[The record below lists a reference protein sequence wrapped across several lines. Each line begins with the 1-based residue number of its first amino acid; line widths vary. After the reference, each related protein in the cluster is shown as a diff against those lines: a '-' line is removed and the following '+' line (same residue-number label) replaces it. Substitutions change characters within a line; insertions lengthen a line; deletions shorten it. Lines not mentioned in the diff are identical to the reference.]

1 MPVRAWSLRAFI
13 QNAREANLF
22 GDVSPPSRDS
32 LAHARTGPDSPL
44 SRRRTM
50 NAHPE
55 FTQPVEPLAPEATA
69 LLVDLGI
76 EPPIQPVDSRQQ
88 PLDRRG
94 VSLRWLFACALVGSC
109 GAALLGAAILVAM
122 RGDTSYPEQPETVA
136 VRMSS
141 AAGDGGGALK
151 ADKLVADQPI
161 MSARHTMRAPMSQR
175 VGDREVIRVRPFVRL
190 ASNLSLTT
198 GVYATNVP
206 PFNPLRLFAEGG
218 QPEERYAEPVQEM
231 PDADV
236 TIVKRD
242 LADIPIPPGKPRLSD
257 ADVISQIE
265 EERANLASSGR
276 QRALPIPP
284 QLMLSRTLTGAA
296 PASSDIL
303 AYAPATDTRFSGIE
317 VRVVPENV
325 TDAPKTPIPASREPL
340 VEDKLVM
347 AKRGENFEQVMRG
360 IGVVPDQIRA
370 MIAAF
375 GGKIKTTA
383 LPDGQV
389 LQVLYAPGPRPGDGR
404 QIMRVSLLT
413 NGQPDGTIA
422 MNDRGSFV
430 SVDLPRQDTGPQ
442 RPQRR
447 ATEEGEEDDEGSG
460 GARLYESLYE
470 TGARH
475 DLPRPLVDEL
485 VRIFSYDIDFQ
496 QRVHGGDNL
505 EVVFTDEEEGERAEI
520 LSATL
525 TVNGEARRVYRYQS
539 PEDGL
544 IEYFDEDGKSLKK
557 FLLRKPIADGELRSG
572 FGMRYHPIM
581 RYSKMHTG
589 IDWANRIGTPILAAG
604 NGTVLKAGWSS
615 GYGKHT
621 EIQHANGYVTT
632 YSHQSNFAAG
642 IVPGAKVRQ
651 GQVIGYLGSTGLSTG
666 PHLHY
671 EVLVNGNF
679 VNPMKIRVPRGREL
693 QGSTLAEFK
702 RQRDEVRGLIEKAG
716 GTLAQAR

>member
-1 MPVRAWSLRAFI
+1 
-13 QNAREANLF
+13 
-22 GDVSPPSRDS
+22 
-32 LAHARTGPDSPL
+32 
-44 SRRRTM
+44 M

-55 FTQPVEPLAPEATA
+55 FAQPAEPLAPEAAA

-76 EPPIQPVDSRQQ
+76 EPPIQPGDSRQQ

-136 VRMSS
+136 IRASS
-141 AAGDGGGALK
+141 AAGDGGGARK
-151 ADKLVADQPI
+151 ADKLVADQPV
-161 MSARHTMRAPMSQR
+161 MSARHTLRAPMSQR
-175 VGDREVIRVRPFVRL
+175 AGNREVIRVRPFVRL

-198 GVYATNVP
+198 GVYATNIP

-218 QPEERYAEPVQEM
+218 QPEERYAEPAQDM

-242 LADIPIPPGKPRLSD
+242 LGDLTLPSGKPQLSD
-257 ADVISQIE
+257 AEVISQVE
-265 EERANLASSGR
+265 EERANLANSGR

-284 QLMLSRTLTGAA
+284 QLMLSRTLTGTAA
-296 PASSDIL
+296 PGTDIL

-325 TDAPKTPIPASREPL
+325 TNAPKTPIPASREPL
-340 VEDKLVM
+340 VEDKLLM

-360 IGVVPDQIRA
+360 AGVSPEQVRT
-370 MIAAF
+370 MITAF
-375 GGKIKTTA
+375 GGRIRTSA

-389 LQVLYAPGPRPGDGR
+389 LQVLYAPGPRPGDPR
-404 QIMRVSLLT
+404 QIMRVSLLS
-413 NGQPDGTIA
+413 NGQPDATIA
-422 MNDRGSFV
+422 MNDKGAFV
-430 SVDLPRQDTGPQ
+430 PVELPRQDAVAPQ
-442 RPQRR
+442 KPQRR
-447 ATEEGEEDDEGSG
+447 NAEDSDEDEGSG

-485 VRIFSYDIDFQ
+485 VRIFSYDLDFQ

-505 EVVFTDEEEGERAEI
+505 EVIFTEEDESERAEI

-525 TVNGEARRVYRYQS
+525 TVNGETRRVFRYQA
-539 PEDGL
+539 PDDGL
-544 IEYFDEDGKSLKK
+544 IEYFDEEGKSLKK

-589 IDWANRIGTPILAAG
+589 VDWSNRIGTPILAAG
-604 NGTVLKAGWSS
+604 NGTVLEAGWSS

-621 EIQHANGYVTT
+621 VIEHANGYVTT

-642 IVPGAKVRQ
+642 IVKGAKVRQ

-671 EVLVNGNF
+671 EVKVNGNF

-693 QGSTLAEFK
+693 QGPTLAEFK
-702 RQRDEVRGLIEKAG
+702 RQRDEIRGLIEKAG
-716 GTLAQAR
+716 GTLAQLR

>member
-1 MPVRAWSLRAFI
+1 
-13 QNAREANLF
+13 
-22 GDVSPPSRDS
+22 
-32 LAHARTGPDSPL
+32 
-44 SRRRTM
+44 M

-55 FTQPVEPLAPEATA
+55 FAQPVEPLAPEAAA

-76 EPPIQPVDSRQQ
+76 EPPIQPGDSRQQ

-94 VSLRWLFACALVGSC
+94 VSLRWLFACTLVGSC

-122 RGDTSYPEQPETVA
+122 QGDTSYPEQPETVA
-136 VRMSS
+136 IRASS
-141 AAGDGGGALK
+141 AAGDGGGARK
-151 ADKLVADQPI
+151 ADKLVADQPV
-161 MSARHTMRAPMSQR
+161 MAARHTLRAPMSQR
-175 VGDREVIRVRPFVRL
+175 SGEREVIRVRPFVRL

-198 GVYATNVP
+198 GVYASNIP

-218 QPEERYAEPVQEM
+218 QPDERYAEPAQDM

-242 LADIPIPPGKPRLSD
+242 LGDLTLPPGKPQLGD
-257 ADVISQIE
+257 AEVIAQIE
-265 EERANLASSGR
+265 EERANMASSGR

-284 QLMLSRTLTGAA
+284 QLMLSRTLTGTAT
-296 PASSDIL
+296 PGTDLL

-325 TDAPKTPIPASREPL
+325 TNAPKTPIPASREPL
-340 VEDKLVM
+340 VEDKLLM
-347 AKRGENFEQVMRG
+347 ARRGENFEQVMRG
-360 IGVVPDQIRA
+360 AGSPPEQIRA

-375 GGKIKTTA
+375 GGRVRTAA

-389 LQVLYAPGPRPGDGR
+389 LQVLYAPGPRPGDPR
-404 QIMRVSLLT
+404 QIMRVSLIS
-413 NGQPDGTIA
+413 NGQPEATIA
-422 MNDRGSFV
+422 MSDKGAFV
-430 SVDLPRQDTGPQ
+430 PVELQRLDPVGPQ
-442 RPQRR
+442 RAQRR
-447 ATEEGEEDDEGSG
+447 DAEDDDDKGTG

-485 VRIFSYDIDFQ
+485 VRIFSYDLDFQ

-505 EVVFTDEEEGERAEI
+505 EVIFTEEDEGERAEI

-525 TVNGEARRVYRYQS
+525 TVNGEARRVYRYQA
-539 PEDGL
+539 PDDGL
-544 IEYFDEDGKSLKK
+544 IEYFDDDGKSLKK

-589 IDWANRIGTPILAAG
+589 VDWSNRIGTPILAAG
-604 NGTVLKAGWSS
+604 NGTVLEAGWSS

-621 EIQHANGYVTT
+621 VIQHANGYVTT

-671 EVLVNGNF
+671 EVRVNGNF

-693 QGSTLAEFK
+693 QGPTLAEFK
-702 RQRDEVRGLIEKAG
+702 RQRDEIRGLIEKAG
-716 GTLAQAR
+716 GTLAQLR

>member
-1 MPVRAWSLRAFI
+1 
-13 QNAREANLF
+13 
-22 GDVSPPSRDS
+22 
-32 LAHARTGPDSPL
+32 
-44 SRRRTM
+44 M

-55 FTQPVEPLAPEATA
+55 FAQPAEPLAPEAAA

-136 VRMSS
+136 IRSSS
-141 AAGDGGGALK
+141 AAGDGGGARK
-151 ADKLVADQPI
+151 ADKLVAEQPV
-161 MSARHTMRAPMSQR
+161 MSARNTLRAPMSQR
-175 VGDREVIRVRPFVRL
+175 TGNREVIRVRPFVRL

-198 GVYATNVP
+198 GVYASNIP

-218 QPEERYAEPVQEM
+218 QPEERYAEPAQDM

-236 TIVKRD
+236 TIVKRE
-242 LADIPIPPGKPRLSD
+242 LADLTLPSGKPQLSD
-257 ADVISQIE
+257 AEVIAQVE
-265 EERANLASSGR
+265 EERANMASSGR

-296 PASSDIL
+296 APSTDLL

-325 TDAPKTPIPASREPL
+325 TNAPKTPIPASREPL
-340 VEDKLVM
+340 VEDKLLM

-360 IGVVPDQIRA
+360 AGVAPEQIRA
-370 MIAAF
+370 MITAF
-375 GGKIKTTA
+375 GGKVRTSA

-389 LQVLYAPGPRPGDGR
+389 LQVLYAPGPRPGDAR
-404 QIMRVSLLT
+404 QIMRVSLLS
-413 NGQPDGTIA
+413 NGQPEATIA
-422 MNDRGSFV
+422 MNDKGAFV
-430 SVDLPRQDTGPQ
+430 SVDLPRQDTSAAQ

-447 ATEEGEEDDEGSG
+447 NTEEGDDEDEGSG

-485 VRIFSYDIDFQ
+485 VRIFSYDLDFQ

-505 EVVFTDEEEGERAEI
+505 EVIFTEEDEGERAEI
-520 LSATL
+520 LSASL
-525 TVNGEARRVYRYQS
+525 TVNGETRRVFRYQA
-539 PEDGL
+539 PDDGL
-544 IEYFDEDGKSLKK
+544 IEYFDEEGKSLKK

-589 IDWANRIGTPILAAG
+589 VDWSNRIGTPILAAG

-693 QGSTLAEFK
+693 QGNTLVEFK
-702 RQRDEVRGLIEKAG
+702 RQRDEIRSLIEKAG
-716 GTLAQAR
+716 GTLAQLR

>member
-1 MPVRAWSLRAFI
+1 
-13 QNAREANLF
+13 
-22 GDVSPPSRDS
+22 
-32 LAHARTGPDSPL
+32 
-44 SRRRTM
+44 M

-55 FTQPVEPLAPEATA
+55 FAQPAEPLAPEAAA

-76 EPPIQPVDSRQQ
+76 EPPIQPGDSRQQ

-136 VRMSS
+136 IRASS
-141 AAGDGGGALK
+141 AAGDGGGARK
-151 ADKLVADQPI
+151 ADKLVADQPV
-161 MSARHTMRAPMSQR
+161 MSARHTLRAPMSQR
-175 VGDREVIRVRPFVRL
+175 TGNREVIRVRPFVRL
-190 ASNLSLTT
+190 ASNLSQTT
-198 GVYATNVP
+198 GVYASNIP

-218 QPEERYAEPVQEM
+218 QPEERYAEPAQDM

-236 TIVKRD
+236 TIVKRELGD
-242 LADIPIPPGKPRLSD
+242 LTLPSGKPQLSD
-257 ADVISQIE
+257 AEVISQVE
-265 EERANLASSGR
+265 EERANIANSGR

-296 PASSDIL
+296 APGTDIL

-325 TDAPKTPIPASREPL
+325 TNAPKTPIPASREPL
-340 VEDKLVM
+340 VEDKLLM

-360 IGVVPDQIRA
+360 AGVAPEQIRT

-375 GGKIKTTA
+375 GGKVRTAA

-389 LQVLYAPGPRPGDGR
+389 LQVLYAPGPRPGDAR
-404 QIMRVSLLT
+404 QIMRVSLLA
-413 NGQPDGTIA
+413 NGQPDSTIA
-422 MNDRGSFV
+422 MNDKGSFV
-430 SVDLPRQDTGPQ
+430 PVDLPRQDTTGPQ

-447 ATEEGEEDDEGSG
+447 NTEDGDDEESSG

-485 VRIFSYDIDFQ
+485 VRIFSYDLDFQ

-505 EVVFTDEEEGERAEI
+505 EVIFTEEDEGERAEI
-520 LSATL
+520 LSASL
-525 TVNGEARRVYRYQS
+525 TVNGETRRVFRYQA
-539 PEDGL
+539 PDDGL
-544 IEYFDEDGKSLKK
+544 IEYFDDEGKSLKK

-589 IDWANRIGTPILAAG
+589 IDWSNRIGTPILAAG
-604 NGTVLKAGWSS
+604 NGTVREAGWSS

-621 EIQHANGYVTT
+621 VIEHANGYVTT

-642 IVPGAKVRQ
+642 IVKGAKVRQ

-693 QGSTLAEFK
+693 QGATLAEFK
-702 RQRDEVRGLIEKAG
+702 RQRDEIRGLIEKAG
-716 GTLAQAR
+716 GTLAQLR

>member
-1 MPVRAWSLRAFI
+1 
-13 QNAREANLF
+13 
-22 GDVSPPSRDS
+22 
-32 LAHARTGPDSPL
+32 
-44 SRRRTM
+44 M

-55 FTQPVEPLAPEATA
+55 FAQPAEPLAPEAAA

-136 VRMSS
+136 IRASS
-141 AAGDGGGALK
+141 AAGDGGGARK
-151 ADKLVADQPI
+151 ADKLVADQPV
-161 MSARHTMRAPMSQR
+161 MSARHTLRAPMSQR
-175 VGDREVIRVRPFVRL
+175 TGDREVIRVRPFVRL

-198 GVYATNVP
+198 GVYAANIP

-218 QPEERYAEPVQEM
+218 QPEERYAESAQDM

-242 LADIPIPPGKPRLSD
+242 LGDLTLPSGKPQLSD
-257 ADVISQIE
+257 AEVISQIE
-265 EERANLASSGR
+265 EERANLANSGR

-296 PASSDIL
+296 TPGTDIL
-303 AYAPATDTRFSGIE
+303 GYAPATDTRFSGIE

-325 TDAPKTPIPASREPL
+325 TNAPKTPIPASREPL
-340 VEDKLVM
+340 VEDKLLM
-347 AKRGENFEQVMRG
+347 AKRGENFEQAMRG
-360 IGVVPDQIRA
+360 AGVAPEQIRTI
-370 MIAAF
+370 IAAF
-375 GGKIKTTA
+375 GGKVRTSA

-389 LQVLYAPGPRPGDGR
+389 LQVLYAPGPRPGDPR
-404 QIMRVSLLT
+404 QIMRVSLLS
-413 NGQPDGTIA
+413 NGQPDATVA
-422 MNDRGSFV
+422 MNDKGAFV
-430 SVDLPRQDTGPQ
+430 PVDLPRQEPVGPQ
-442 RPQRR
+442 KPQRR
-447 ATEEGEEDDEGSG
+447 NTDDGDEDEGSG
-460 GARLYESLYE
+460 AARLYESLYE

-475 DLPRPLVDEL
+475 DLPRPLIDEL
-485 VRIFSYDIDFQ
+485 VRIFSYDLDFQ

-505 EVVFTDEEEGERAEI
+505 EVIFTEEDEGERAEI

-525 TVNGEARRVYRYQS
+525 TVNGEARRVFRYQA
-539 PEDGL
+539 PDDGL
-544 IEYFDEDGKSLKK
+544 IEYFDDEGKSLKK

-589 IDWANRIGTPILAAG
+589 VDWSNRIGTPILAAG

-632 YSHQSNFAAG
+632 YSHQSNFANG

-651 GQVIGYLGSTGLSTG
+651 GQVIGYLGNTGLSTG

-693 QGSTLAEFK
+693 QGTTLAEFK
-702 RQRDEVRGLIEKAG
+702 RQRDEIRGLIEKAG
-716 GTLAQAR
+716 GTLAQLR

>member
-1 MPVRAWSLRAFI
+1 
-13 QNAREANLF
+13 
-22 GDVSPPSRDS
+22 
-32 LAHARTGPDSPL
+32 
-44 SRRRTM
+44 M

-55 FTQPVEPLAPEATA
+55 FAQPVEPLAPEAAA

-76 EPPIQPVDSRQQ
+76 EPPIQPADARQQ

-122 RGDTSYPEQPETVA
+122 RGDTSYPEQPELVQI
-136 VRMSS
+136 RSSS
-141 AAGDGGGALK
+141 AAGDGGGARK
-151 ADKLVADQPI
+151 ADKVVADQPVL
-161 MSARHTMRAPMSQR
+161 SARHAMRAPMSQR
-175 VGDREVIRVRPFVRL
+175 VGAREVIKVRPFVRL
-190 ASNLSLTT
+190 ATNLSLTS
-198 GVYATNVP
+198 GVYASNIP

-218 QPEERYAEPVQEM
+218 QPDERYAEPVQDTA
-231 PDADV
+231 DADV

-242 LADIPIPPGKPRLSD
+242 LADIVIPEAKPRLSD
-257 ADVISQIE
+257 AEVISQIE
-265 EERANLASSGR
+265 EERANASSGR
-276 QRALPIPP
+276 QRSLPIAP

-296 PASSDIL
+296 PMSGDIL
-303 AYAPATDTRFSGIE
+303 GYAPATDTRFSGIE

-325 TDAPKTPIPASREPL
+325 TNAPKTPIPASREPL
-340 VEDKLVM
+340 VEDKLVP
-347 AKRGENFEQVMRG
+347 AKRGENFEQTMRG
-360 IGVVPDQIRA
+360 AGAAPEQIRA
-370 MIAAF
+370 MLSAF
-375 GGKIKTTA
+375 GNRLKTSA

-389 LQVLYAPGPRPGDGR
+389 LQVLYAPGPKPGDPR

-422 MNDRGSFV
+422 MNDKGVFV
-430 SVDLPRQDTGPQ
+430 AVNIPQQDSAAQQ
-442 RPQRR
+442 RNQRR
-447 ATEEGEEDDEGSG
+447 NAEGEEDEDNEGG
-460 GARLYESLYE
+460 TRLYESLYE
-470 TGARH
+470 TAARH

-485 VRIFSYDIDFQ
+485 VRIFSYDLDFQ

-505 EVVFTDEEEGERAEI
+505 EVIFTEEEEGERSEI
-520 LSATL
+520 LSASL
-525 TVNGEARRVYRYQS
+525 TVNGETRRVYRYQS

-544 IEYFDEDGKSLKK
+544 IDYFDDDGKSLKK
-557 FLLRKPIADGELRSG
+557 FLLRKPIAEGELRSG

-589 IDWANRIGTPILAAG
+589 VDWANRIGTPILAAG

-632 YSHQSNFAAG
+632 YSHQSNFAPG

-679 VNPMKIRVPRGREL
+679 VNPLKIRVPRGREL
-693 QGSTLAEFK
+693 QGPMLAEFK

-716 GTLAQAR
+716 GTVAQLR

>member
-1 MPVRAWSLRAFI
+1 MP
-13 QNAREANLF
+13 
-22 GDVSPPSRDS
+22 PPGQDS
-32 LAHARTGPDSPL
+32 LVQTSTGPDSPL
-44 SRRRTM
+44 PRRRTM

-55 FTQPVEPLAPEATA
+55 FAQPVEPLAPEATA

-136 VRMSS
+136 VRTSS

-151 ADKLVADQPI
+151 ADKLVADQPVI
-161 MSARHTMRAPMSQR
+161 SARHTMRAPMSQR

-218 QPEERYAEPVQEM
+218 QPEERYAEPVQDM

-242 LADIPIPPGKPRLSD
+242 LVDILIPSGRPQLGDSE
-257 ADVISQIE
+257 VISQIE
-265 EERANLASSGR
+265 EERANLVRSGR
-276 QRALPIPP
+276 QSPLPIPP

-296 PASSDIL
+296 TPGSDIL

-325 TDAPKTPIPASREPL
+325 TNAPKTPIPASREPL

-347 AKRGENFEQVMRG
+347 AKRGENFEQAMRG
-360 IGVVPDQIRA
+360 AGAPPEQIRT

-375 GGKIKTTA
+375 GGKVRTSA

-389 LQVLYAPGPRPGDGR
+389 LQILYAPGPRAGDAR
-404 QIMRVSLLT
+404 QIMRVSLLA

-430 SVDLPRQDTGPQ
+430 PVDLPRQDVGPQ

-447 ATEEGEEDDEGSG
+447 VTEEGDEEEESG

-505 EVVFTDEEEGERAEI
+505 EVIFTDEDEGDRAEI

-525 TVNGEARRVYRYQS
+525 TVNGEARRVFRYQS

-604 NGTVLKAGWSS
+604 NGVVTKAGWSS

-621 EIQHANGYVTT
+621 EVQHANGYVTT
-632 YSHQSNFAAG
+632 YSHQSNFASG
-642 IVPGAKVRQ
+642 IVPGARVRQ

-693 QGSTLAEFK
+693 QGTTLVEFR
-702 RQRDEVRGLIEKAG
+702 RQRDEIRGLIEKAG
-716 GTLAQAR
+716 GTLAQLR

>member
-1 MPVRAWSLRAFI
+1 
-13 QNAREANLF
+13 
-22 GDVSPPSRDS
+22 
-32 LAHARTGPDSPL
+32 
-44 SRRRTM
+44 M

-55 FTQPVEPLAPEATA
+55 FAQPVEPLAPEAAA

-76 EPPIQPVDSRQQ
+76 EPPIQPGDSRQQ

-122 RGDTSYPEQPETVA
+122 RGNTSYPEQPETVA
-136 VRMSS
+136 IRASS
-141 AAGDGGGALK
+141 AAGDGGGARK
-151 ADKLVADQPI
+151 ADKLVADQPV
-161 MSARHTMRAPMSQR
+161 MSARHTLKAPMSQR
-175 VGDREVIRVRPFVRL
+175 AGNREVIRVRPFVRL

-198 GVYATNVP
+198 GVYATNIP

-218 QPEERYAEPVQEM
+218 QPEERYAEPAQDM

-242 LADIPIPPGKPRLSD
+242 LSDLTLPSGKPQLSD
-257 ADVISQIE
+257 AEVISQVE
-265 EERANLASSGR
+265 EERANLANSGR

-284 QLMLSRTLTGAA
+284 QLMLSRTLTGTAT
-296 PASSDIL
+296 PGTDIL

-325 TDAPKTPIPASREPL
+325 TNAPKTPIPASREPL
-340 VEDKLVM
+340 VEDKLLM

-360 IGVVPDQIRA
+360 AGVAPEQIRT

-375 GGKIKTTA
+375 GGKIRTSA

-389 LQVLYAPGPRPGDGR
+389 LQVLYAPGPRPVDPR
-404 QIMRVSLLT
+404 QIMRVSLLS

-422 MNDRGSFV
+422 MNDKGAFV
-430 SVDLPRQDTGPQ
+430 PVDLPRQDVAGPQ
-442 RPQRR
+442 KPQRR
-447 ATEEGEEDDEGSG
+447 NTEDGDEDEDSG

-475 DLPRPLVDEL
+475 DLPRPLIDEL
-485 VRIFSYDIDFQ
+485 VRIFSYDLDFQ

-505 EVVFTDEEEGERAEI
+505 EVIFTEEDESERAEI

-525 TVNGEARRVYRYQS
+525 TVNGETRRVFRYQA
-539 PEDGL
+539 PDDGL
-544 IEYFDEDGKSLKK
+544 IEYFDEEGKSLKK

-589 IDWANRIGTPILAAG
+589 VDWSNRIGTPILAAG
-604 NGTVLKAGWSS
+604 NGTVLEAGWSS

-621 EIQHANGYVTT
+621 VIEHANGYVTT
-632 YSHQSNFAAG
+632 YSHQSNFANG
-642 IVPGAKVRQ
+642 IVKGAKVRQ

-671 EVLVNGNF
+671 EVKVNGNF

-693 QGSTLAEFK
+693 QGPTLAEFK
-702 RQRDEVRGLIEKAG
+702 RQRDEIRGLIEKAG
-716 GTLAQAR
+716 GTLAQLR

>member
-1 MPVRAWSLRAFI
+1 
-13 QNAREANLF
+13 
-22 GDVSPPSRDS
+22 
-32 LAHARTGPDSPL
+32 
-44 SRRRTM
+44 M

-55 FTQPVEPLAPEATA
+55 FAQPAEPLAPEAAA

-136 VRMSS
+136 IRASS
-141 AAGDGGGALK
+141 AAGDGGGARK
-151 ADKLVADQPI
+151 ANKLVADQPV
-161 MSARHTMRAPMSQR
+161 MSARHTLRAPMSQR
-175 VGDREVIRVRPFVRL
+175 TGDREVIRVRPFVRL

-198 GVYATNVP
+198 GVYAANIP

-218 QPEERYAEPVQEM
+218 QPEERYAESAQDM

-242 LADIPIPPGKPRLSD
+242 LGDLTLPSGKPQLSD
-257 ADVISQIE
+257 AEVISQIE
-265 EERANLASSGR
+265 EERANLANSGR

-296 PASSDIL
+296 TPGTDIL
-303 AYAPATDTRFSGIE
+303 GYAPATDTRFSGIE

-325 TDAPKTPIPASREPL
+325 TNAPKTPIPASREPL
-340 VEDKLVM
+340 VEDKLLM
-347 AKRGENFEQVMRG
+347 AKRGENFEQAMRG
-360 IGVVPDQIRA
+360 AGVAPEQIRTI
-370 MIAAF
+370 IAAF
-375 GGKIKTTA
+375 GGKVRTSA

-389 LQVLYAPGPRPGDGR
+389 LQVLYAPGPRPGDPR
-404 QIMRVSLLT
+404 QIMRVSLLS
-413 NGQPDGTIA
+413 NGQPDATVA
-422 MNDRGSFV
+422 MNDKGAFV
-430 SVDLPRQDTGPQ
+430 PVDLPRQEPVGPQ
-442 RPQRR
+442 KPQRR
-447 ATEEGEEDDEGSG
+447 NTDDGDEDEGSG
-460 GARLYESLYE
+460 AARLYESLYE

-475 DLPRPLVDEL
+475 DLPRPLIDEL
-485 VRIFSYDIDFQ
+485 VRIFSYDLDFQ

-505 EVVFTDEEEGERAEI
+505 EVIFTEEDEGERAEI

-525 TVNGEARRVYRYQS
+525 TVNGEARRVFRYQA
-539 PEDGL
+539 PDDGL
-544 IEYFDEDGKSLKK
+544 IEYFDDEGKSLKK

-589 IDWANRIGTPILAAG
+589 VDWSNRIGTPILAAG

-632 YSHQSNFAAG
+632 YSHQSNFANG

-651 GQVIGYLGSTGLSTG
+651 GQVIGYLGNTGLSTG

-693 QGSTLAEFK
+693 QGTTLAEFK
-702 RQRDEVRGLIEKAG
+702 RQRDEIRGLIEKAG
-716 GTLAQAR
+716 GTLAQLR

>member
-1 MPVRAWSLRAFI
+1 
-13 QNAREANLF
+13 
-22 GDVSPPSRDS
+22 
-32 LAHARTGPDSPL
+32 
-44 SRRRTM
+44 M

-55 FTQPVEPLAPEATA
+55 FAQPVEPLAPEAAA

-76 EPPIQPVDSRQQ
+76 EPPIVPSDGRQQ

-122 RGDTSYPEQPETVA
+122 RGDTSFPEQPETVA
-136 VRMSS
+136 VRASS
-141 AAGDGGGALK
+141 AAGDGGGARK
-151 ADKLVADQPI
+151 ADRLVADQPVL
-161 MSARHTMRAPMSQR
+161 SARHAMRAPMSQR
-175 VGDREVIRVRPFVRL
+175 VGAREVIRVRPFVRL
-190 ASNLSLTT
+190 ATDLSLTT
-198 GVYATNVP
+198 GVYATNIP

-218 QPEERYAEPVQEM
+218 QPDERYAEPVQDTA
-231 PDADV
+231 DADV

-242 LADIPIPPGKPRLSD
+242 LADIDIPPGKPQLTDSEI
-257 ADVISQIE
+257 VSQVE
-265 EERANLASSGR
+265 EERANANSGR

-284 QLMLSRTLTGAA
+284 QLMLSRTLTGTA
-296 PASSDIL
+296 PANGDIL
-303 AYAPATDTRFSGIE
+303 GYAPATDTRFSGIE

-325 TDAPKTPIPASREPL
+325 TNAPKTPIPASREPQ

-347 AKRGENFEQVMRG
+347 AKRGENFEQTMRG
-360 IGVVPDQIRA
+360 AGAQPEQIRT

-375 GGKIKTTA
+375 GGKVKTSA

-389 LQVLYAPGPRPGDGR
+389 LQVLYAPPAPGDPR
-404 QIMRVSLLT
+404 QIMRVSLLN

-422 MNDRGSFV
+422 MNDKGTFV
-430 SVDLPRQDTGPQ
+430 AVNLPRQDLAAQ
-442 RPQRR
+442 RQQRR
-447 ATEEGEEDDEGSG
+447 DTEDGDEDEGSG

-485 VRIFSYDIDFQ
+485 VRIFSYDLDFQ
-496 QRVHGGDNL
+496 QRVHGGDSL
-505 EVVFTDEEEGERAEI
+505 EVIFSEEDEGERAEI

-525 TVNGEARRVYRYQS
+525 TVNGEVRRVFRYQS

-544 IEYFDEDGKSLKK
+544 IEYFDDEGKSLKK
-557 FLLRKPIADGELRSG
+557 FLLRKPIAEGELRSG

-589 IDWANRIGTPILAAG
+589 IDWANKIGTPILAAG

-632 YSHQSNFAAG
+632 YSHQSNFATG

-679 VNPMKIRVPRGREL
+679 VNPLKIRVPRGREL
-693 QGSTLAEFK
+693 QGPSLAEFK
-702 RQRDEVRGLIEKAG
+702 RQRDEIRGLIEKAG
-716 GTLAQAR
+716 GTVAQLR

>member
-1 MPVRAWSLRAFI
+1 
-13 QNAREANLF
+13 
-22 GDVSPPSRDS
+22 
-32 LAHARTGPDSPL
+32 
-44 SRRRTM
+44 M
-50 NAHPE
+50 NAHSE
-55 FTQPVEPLAPEATA
+55 FAQPVEPLAPEAAA

-76 EPPIQPVDSRQQ
+76 EPPIQPTDSRQQ

-136 VRMSS
+136 IRASS
-141 AAGDGGGALK
+141 AAGDGGGARK
-151 ADKLVADQPI
+151 ADKLVADQPV
-161 MSARHTMRAPMSQR
+161 MSARHTLRAPMSQR
-175 VGDREVIRVRPFVRL
+175 TGDREVIRVRPFVRL

-198 GVYATNVP
+198 GVYASNIP

-218 QPEERYAEPVQEM
+218 QPEERYAEPAQDM

-242 LADIPIPPGKPRLSD
+242 LSDLPLTSGKPQLSD
-257 ADVISQIE
+257 AEVISQIE
-265 EERANLASSGR
+265 EERANMANSGR

-284 QLMLSRTLTGAA
+284 QLMLSRTLTGTAT
-296 PASSDIL
+296 PGTDIL

-325 TDAPKTPIPASREPL
+325 TNAPKTPIPASREPL
-340 VEDKLVM
+340 VEDKLLM

-360 IGVVPDQIRA
+360 AGVAPEQVRT

-375 GGKIKTTA
+375 GGKVRTSA

-389 LQVLYAPGPRPGDGR
+389 LQVLYAPGPRAGDPR
-404 QIMRVSLLT
+404 QIMRVSLLS
-413 NGQPDGTIA
+413 NGQPDGIIA
-422 MNDRGSFV
+422 MNDKGAFV
-430 SVDLPRQDTGPQ
+430 PVDLPRQDTAGPQ
-442 RPQRR
+442 KPQRR
-447 ATEEGEEDDEGSG
+447 NAEEGDEDEGSG

-485 VRIFSYDIDFQ
+485 VRIFSYDLDFQ

-505 EVVFTDEEEGERAEI
+505 EVIFTDEDEGERAEI

-525 TVNGEARRVYRYQS
+525 TVNGEARRVFRYQA
-539 PEDGL
+539 PDDGL
-544 IEYFDEDGKSLKK
+544 IEYFDDEGKSLKK

-693 QGSTLAEFK
+693 QGTTLVEFK
-702 RQRDEVRGLIEKAG
+702 RQRDEIRSLIEKAG
-716 GTLAQAR
+716 GTLAQLR

>member
-1 MPVRAWSLRAFI
+1 
-13 QNAREANLF
+13 
-22 GDVSPPSRDS
+22 
-32 LAHARTGPDSPL
+32 
-44 SRRRTM
+44 M

-55 FTQPVEPLAPEATA
+55 LTPPLEPLAPEAAA

-76 EPPIQPVDSRQQ
+76 EPPIVPSDGRQQ

-136 VRMSS
+136 VRASS
-141 AAGDGGGALK
+141 AAGDGGGARK
-151 ADKLVADQPI
+151 ADRLVADQPVL
-161 MSARHTMRAPMSQR
+161 SARHAMRAPMSQR
-175 VGDREVIRVRPFVRL
+175 VGAREVIRVRPFVRL
-190 ASNLSLTT
+190 ATDLSQTT
-198 GVYATNVP
+198 GVYATNIP

-218 QPEERYAEPVQEM
+218 QPDERYAEPVQDTA
-231 PDADV
+231 DADV

-242 LADIPIPPGKPRLSD
+242 LADIDVPPGKPQLTD
-257 ADVISQIE
+257 GEVVSQVE
-265 EERANLASSGR
+265 EERANANSGR

-284 QLMLSRTLTGAA
+284 QLMLSRTLTGTA
-296 PASSDIL
+296 PANGDIL
-303 AYAPATDTRFSGIE
+303 GYAPATDTRFSGIE

-325 TDAPKTPIPASREPL
+325 TNAPKTPIPASREPQ

-347 AKRGENFEQVMRG
+347 AKRGENFEQAMRG
-360 IGVVPDQIRA
+360 AGAQPEQIRT

-375 GGKIKTTA
+375 GGKVKTSP

-389 LQVLYAPGPRPGDGR
+389 LQVLYAPGPNTGDPR
-404 QIMRVSLLT
+404 QIMRISLLS

-422 MNDRGSFV
+422 MNDKGAFV
-430 SVDLPRQDTGPQ
+430 AVNLPHQDLAAQRQ
-442 RPQRR
+442 QRR
-447 ATEEGEEDDEGSG
+447 DTEDGDEDEGTG

-485 VRIFSYDIDFQ
+485 VRIFSYDLDFQ

-505 EVVFTDEEEGERAEI
+505 EVIFTEEDEGERAEI
-520 LSATL
+520 LSASL
-525 TVNGEARRVYRYQS
+525 TVNGETRRVFRYQS

-544 IEYFDEDGKSLKK
+544 IEYFDDEGKSLKK
-557 FLLRKPIADGELRSG
+557 FLLRKPIAEGELRSG

-589 IDWANRIGTPILAAG
+589 IDWANKIGTPILAAG

-679 VNPMKIRVPRGREL
+679 VNPLKIRVPRGREL
-693 QGSTLAEFK
+693 QGPSLAEFK
-702 RQRDEVRGLIEKAG
+702 RQRDEIRGLIEKAG
-716 GTLAQAR
+716 GTVAQLR